1 MGGDFAEEEENL
13 VFGYDAAG
21 ERHGAALYAG
31 VSIAAVEVHVVGPV
45 GVRHATAAAELRS
58 RRGVDTRG
66 RKRAR
71 EVAVSH
77 ILCTNCTK
85 VCRVLWR

>member
-1 MGGDFAEEEENL
+1 MNNRSEYKVVKAQKKKKVGGDFAEEEENL

-58 RRGVDTRG
+58 QRGVTQGGERG
-66 RKRAR
+66 SVR
-71 EVAVSH
+71 
-77 ILCTNCTK
+77 
-85 VCRVLWR
+85 